1 MGPIL
6 RYGSSFSGLTKG
18 GCRIQTEQ
26 KTGVILKN
34 KVDIKSDRCI
44 QDITLF
50 QLHEGAI
57 VSVNQEEGNWV
68 HVSLDKDKSGW
79 IPKKSVGY

>member
-1 MGPIL
+1 MGIL
-6 RYGSSFSGLTKG
+6 FLMFFSTGIKYYLQTK
-18 GCRIQTEQ
+18 Q
-26 KTGVILKN
+26 KIGVVLKS
-34 KVDIKSDRCI
+34 KVDIKSDRGS

-57 VSVNQEEGNWV
+57 ISVIQEEGNWV

>member
-1 MGPIL
+1 MGIL
-6 RYGSSFSGLTKG
+6 FLTLFSTGIKYYL
-18 GCRIQTEQ
+18 QTEQ
-26 KTGVILKN
+26 KIGVVLKN
-34 KVDIKSDRCI
+34 KVDIKSDRAS

-57 VSVNQEEGNWV
+57 ISVNQEEGDWV

-79 IPKKSVGY
+79 IPKESVGY